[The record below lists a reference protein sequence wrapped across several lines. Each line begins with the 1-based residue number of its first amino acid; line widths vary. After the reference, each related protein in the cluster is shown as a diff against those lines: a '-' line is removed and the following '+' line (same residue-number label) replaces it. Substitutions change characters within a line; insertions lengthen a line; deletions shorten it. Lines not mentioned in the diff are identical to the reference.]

1 MPVSRIQMLSLG
13 TATIPFLEHN
23 DANRVLM
30 GSNMQ
35 RQTIPV
41 INKESPI
48 LTTGIDTIIIKN
60 NDYNIRAKYS
70 GLIKYIDTKK
80 IVIYEKLNKNN
91 QETKVLNN
99 SSFYKAKNLQTKK
112 IQINNKKIYLLKKR
126 FSNQNNYI
134 QMKPFIKE
142 NNYIVKGELITDS
155 IYSKKGKLSLGKNL
169 LIAYMPWKGYN
180 FEDAV
185 IINKRLL
192 DEDILS
198 SIYIKKYKT
207 FILNNDTGKV
217 RIK

>member
-41 INKESPI
+41 IKKESPI